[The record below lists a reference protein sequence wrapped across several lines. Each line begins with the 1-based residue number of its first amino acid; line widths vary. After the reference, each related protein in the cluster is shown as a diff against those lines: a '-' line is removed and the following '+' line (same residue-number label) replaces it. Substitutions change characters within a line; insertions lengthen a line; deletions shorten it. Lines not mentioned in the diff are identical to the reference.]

1 MSASETILERW
12 VAVTLQSYP
21 AQALPFIAGARDP
34 FRNPVGHTLQTS
46 LATLL
51 QELLGA
57 MDEKSIA
64 PALDAIVR
72 LRAVQNF
79 AASEAVR
86 FVFELKPIV
95 REISPASAELL
106 DDRIDALALMAFD
119 QYASCRE
126 QIAGLRIKDL
136 QSLARFGAS

>member
-21 AQALPFIAGARDP
+21 AQALPFIAGERDP
-34 FRNPVGHTLQTS
+34 FRNPIGHTLHLS

-57 MDEKSIA
+57 MDENVLA
-64 PALDAIVR
+64 PALDSIVR

-79 AASEAVR
+79 SASEAVR
-86 FVFELKPIV
+86 FVFELKRIL
-95 REISPASAELL
+95 RDTSPASAELL
-106 DDRIDALALMAFD
+106 EYRIDVLALLAFD
-119 QYASCRE
+119 QYTACRE
-126 QIAGLRIKDL
+126 QIAGLR
-136 QSLARFGAS
+136 ARDQQLRARCGTS